1 MVIERGKPV
10 FLDTL
15 ETTSDCFA
23 SKSHETQYRSAL
35 RKGKTNLKLALLIDA
50 TDDKTWKARYWD
62 TWHCRRVILQEGNK
76 LKSSL
81 CRRRWCQ
88 TCSRIKTAELLHA
101 YKQPLLD
108 LGTLYFVTLTAPTVC
123 ERELKSVIKKRIKA
137 FQRIKDNMR
146 KNYGMK
152 INGMRKL
159 EVTHTNGKYHPHFH
173 LIIEGKQEA
182 ELLLQLWLAQFP
194 SANKHAQNITA
205 IQTANEK
212 SFIELFKYAS
222 KDAVK
227 DKSSAHA
234 SHIIYMALY
243 TIRTVQTF
251 GKLRKIKEPIEAK
264 EDVALIDYRQTTSD
278 IWVYE
283 DSCID
288 YVNASNELLI
298 GTLDIM
304 QRIKPPDQYV

>member
-1 MVIERGKPV
+1 MGIETAKPV

-15 ETTSDCFA
+15 ETTSDCFL
-23 SKSHETQYRSAL
+23 SKAHEAQYNSAL
-35 RKGKTNLKLALLIDA
+35 RKGNTNIKLSLLVDA
-50 TDDKTWKARYWD
+50 TEDKAWKDRYWD
-62 TWHCRRVILQEGNK
+62 AWHCRRVILQQGDK

-108 LGTLYFVTLTAPTVC
+108 LGALYFVTLSAPNVK
-123 ERELKSVIKKRIKA
+123 ENQLRPEIKKLIKG

-152 INGMRKL
+152 INGMRKI
-159 EVTHTNGKYHPHFH
+159 EVTYSKKRNDYHPHFH
-173 LIIEGKQEA
+173 LIMQGKEEA
-182 ELLLQLWLAQFP
+182 ELLLKLWLSQFN
-194 SANKHAQNITA
+194 SASNKGQNIKPV
-205 IQTANEK
+205 TANEK

-222 KDAVK
+222 KDAVN
-227 DKSSAHA
+227 DKTSAHA
-234 SHIIYMALY
+234 SHIMNMALY
-243 TIRTVQTF
+243 TIRTIQTF
-251 GKLRKIKEPIEAK
+251 GNIRKIKEPVEAK
-264 EDVALIDYRQTTSD
+264 ECLEIADYRQTTSD
-278 IWVYE
+278 IWVWE

-288 YVNASNELLI
+288 YVNASNDLLI

-304 QRIKPPDQYV
+304 QRIKPPS

>member
-1 MVIERGKPV
+1 MEIERGAGV

-15 ETTSDCFA
+15 ETTSDLFL
-23 SKSHETQYRSAL
+23 SKSHETQYKSAL
-35 RKGKTNLKLALLIDA
+35 RKNYTNIKLKLLIDA
-50 TDDKTWKARYWD
+50 TDDKLWKERYWD
-62 TWHCRRVILQEGNK
+62 AWHCKRVILQQGNK

-88 TCSRIKTAELLHA
+88 TCNRIKTAEMLHA

-108 LGTLYFVTLTAPTVC
+108 LGALYFVTLTAPTVC
-123 ERELKSVIKKRIKA
+123 ERELRSVVKKRIKA

-159 EVTHTNGKYHPHFH
+159 EVTHTKGKYHPHFH
-173 LIIEGKQEA
+173 LIIQGKEEA
-182 ELLLQLWLAQFP
+182 ETLLKLWLAQFP

-227 DKSSAHA
+227 DKTSAQSA
-234 SHIIYMALY
+234 HIIYMALY
-243 TIRTVQTF
+243 SIRTIQPY
-251 GKLRKIKEPIEAK
+251 GKLHKIEEPEEAK
-264 EDVALIDYRQTTSD
+264 EQTELIDFAPITSD
-278 IWVYE
+278 IWLYE
-283 DSCID
+283 DDCID
-288 YVNASNELLI
+288 YVNASNDLLI
-298 GTLDIM
+298 GTLDIL
-304 QRIKPPDQYV
+304 QRIKPPDKYA

>member
-15 ETTSDCFA
+15 ETTSDCFV

-50 TDDKTWKARYWD
+50 TDDKTWKDRYWD
-62 TWHCRRVILQEGNK
+62 TWHCRRVILQEGNR

-304 QRIKPPDQYV
+304 QRIKPPDK

>member
-1 MVIERGKPV
+1 MGIETAKPV

-15 ETTSDCFA
+15 ETTSDCFL
-23 SKSHETQYRSAL
+23 SKSHEKQYRSAL
-35 RKGKTNLKLALLIDA
+35 RKNYTNIKLTLLIEA
-50 TDDKTWKARYWD
+50 TEDKTWKERYWD
-62 TWHCRRVILQEGNK
+62 AWHCKRVILQQGDK
-76 LKSSL
+76 LKSTL

-88 TCSRIKTAELLHA
+88 TCNRIKTAELLHA

-123 ERELKSVIKKRIKA
+123 ERELRSVIKKRIKA

-152 INGMRKL
+152 INGIRKL
-159 EVTHTNGKYHPHFH
+159 EATHTKGKYHPHFH
-173 LIIEGKQEA
+173 LIMQGKAEA
-182 ELLLQLWLAQFP
+182 ELLLKLWLAQFP

-205 IQTANEK
+205 IDTVNEK

-227 DKSSAHA
+227 DKASAHA
-234 SHIIYMALY
+234 THKIYMAIHD
-243 TIRTVQTF
+243 IRTIQSF
-251 GKLRKIKEPIEAK
+251 GKLRRIKEPIEVK
-264 EDVALIDYRQTTSD
+264 QIVEEVDYAPITSD
-278 IWVYE
+278 IYVWE

-304 QRIKPPDQYV
+304 QRIKPPDKYA

>member
-50 TDDKTWKARYWD
+50 TDDKTWKDRYWD